1 MVLSL
6 TLLSPESLVS
16 VKESPNRKKKFS
28 GEGGRGEINFWS
40 GGGGWAWEE
49 VRKF

>member
-16 VKESPNRKKKFS
+16 VKESPNRKKNLVA
-28 GEGGRGEINFWS
+28 R
-40 GGGGWAWEE
+40 GGGGRLTFGGGGRSRWEE
-49 VRKF
+49 VSKF